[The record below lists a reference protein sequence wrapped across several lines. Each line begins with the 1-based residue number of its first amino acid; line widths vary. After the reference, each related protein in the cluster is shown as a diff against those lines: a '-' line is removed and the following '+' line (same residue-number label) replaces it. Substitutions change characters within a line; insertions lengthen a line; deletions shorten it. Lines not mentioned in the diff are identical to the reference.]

1 MMLVCRQRH
10 TSKRDAGKTVCFL
23 DCRFVVSWAPVLAGA
38 HSIARRMQ
46 NLELSKKEKVAV
58 LLTSLGTG
66 MKTPLTYI
74 DAQRYI
80 QHNQRIG
87 KGLQGFKHYLKEWPR
102 NAFVRIVR
110 LMEDGDFVFAHV
122 EYHFEIVM
130 IGFSVFRF
138 ERDRIVEHWDNLQI
152 SSAEDNIRPSHA
164 CSVNIT
170 EHQRTVENKQI
181 ANCTVEDVLVKKGD
195 NTVCSRYFKEQVK
208 FQHYSCAWIR
218 DQTIPPAIQ
227 YDKIHRVLGEGN
239 FALVV
244 SEGRQSD
251 CGAAFY
257 DLFRIENGKIAEHWN
272 TTEEIVEMG
281 TS

>member
-1 MMLVCRQRH
+1 
-10 TSKRDAGKTVCFL
+10 
-23 DCRFVVSWAPVLAGA
+23 
-38 HSIARRMQ
+38 MQ
-46 NLELSKKEKVAV
+46 HIELSKKEKVAV

-66 MKTPLTYI
+66 MKTPLTFI
-74 DAQRYI
+74 DAQHFV

-87 KGLQGFKHYLKEWPR
+87 KGLQGFKHYLKEWPK

-138 ERDRIVEHWDNLQI
+138 EQDKIVEHWDNLRV
-152 SSAEDNIRPSHA
+152 SYADDNIRPLNA
-164 CSVNIT
+164 RSVNIT
-170 EHQRTVENKQI
+170 EHHRTVQNKQL
-181 ANCTVEDVLVKKGD
+181 AKCTVEDVLLNKGD
-195 NTVCSRYFKEQVK
+195 STVCSRYLGDQVK
-208 FQHYSCAWIR
+208 FQHYSCSWIKDKTAQPSIR
-218 DQTIPPAIQ
+218 

-244 SEGRQSD
+244 SEGTQSD

-257 DLFRIENGKIAEHWN
+257 DLFRIEDGRIAEHWN
-272 TTEEIVEMG
+272 TTEEIVAVH

>member
-1 MMLVCRQRH
+1 MFFGLPI
-10 TSKRDAGKTVCFL
+10 
-23 DCRFVVSWAPVLAGA
+23 VVSWAPVLAGA

-74 DAQRYI
+74 DAQHYV

-138 ERDRIVEHWDNLQI
+138 EHDRIVEHWDNLQI
-152 SSAEDNIRPSHA
+152 SSAGDNIRPLHA
-164 CSVNIT
+164 RSVNIT
-170 EHQRTVENKQI
+170 EHQRTVENKQL
-181 ANCTVEDVLVKKGD
+181 AKCTVEDVLVKKGD
-195 NTVCSRYFKEQVK
+195 NTVCSRYFNEQAK
-208 FQHYSCAWIR
+208 FQHYSFAWIQ
-218 DQTIPPAIQ
+218 DQTTPPAIQ
-227 YDKIHRVLGEGN
+227 YNKIHRVLGEGN

-251 CGAAFY
+251 CEAAFY

-272 TTEEIVEMG
+272 TTEEIVAMG
-281 TS
+281 IK